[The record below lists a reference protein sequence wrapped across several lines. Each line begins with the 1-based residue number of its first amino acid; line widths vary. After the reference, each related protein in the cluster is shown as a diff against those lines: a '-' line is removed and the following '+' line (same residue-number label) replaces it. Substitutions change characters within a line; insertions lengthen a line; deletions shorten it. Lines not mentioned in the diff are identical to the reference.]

1 MEGRAGDERWEKAM
15 AASEHTPGAPE
26 EIGFE
31 RYASAKKEW
40 PGWVS
45 SVAFHFL
52 IFIAI
57 TLLLYQVPKGVGNE
71 RVQTGGIV
79 LVNADLADN
88 EKPYL
93 EQADIESPE
102 TAENAAAASSGGQ
115 VTQQVPAL
123 ALDDLPDLPGMAS
136 SEDART
142 RAVEA
147 QQLGSGLSD
156 LAQPSEQAGGGKI
169 GQEAV
174 RFGGLVGTGS
184 RFVYVVDRSGSMNS
198 NRLMQSAKAELE
210 ASLTSLNE
218 QQQFQIIF
226 YNDDALIFNPTGA
239 APKMLQAT
247 EANLESALEF
257 VRQTPAIGG
266 TVHMAALEPALRL
279 GPDVIFFLTDA
290 DDRLRPAE
298 YNKINR
304 LNTTNASIHVLVFG
318 VTAQPTADNLSFK
331 RLADETR
338 GQFVFKSTTALGR
351 ER

>member
-1 MEGRAGDERWEKAM
+1 M
-15 AASEHTPGAPE
+15 AVLGHEPADAA

-31 RYASAKKEW
+31 RYASAKKDW

-45 SVAFHFL
+45 SVAFHLL
-52 IFIAI
+52 IFIAV
-57 TLLLYQVPKGVGNE
+57 TFLLYRVPKGVGDE

-79 LVNADLADN
+79 LVNADLAAN

-115 VTQQVPAL
+115 VSQQVPAL

-169 GQEAV
+169 GQNPV
-174 RFGGLVGTGS
+174 RFGGLVGNGS

-198 NRLMQSAKAELE
+198 NRLMQAAKAELE

-226 YNDDALIFNPTGA
+226 YNDEALIFNPTGA
-239 APKMLQAT
+239 APKLLPAT
-247 EANLESALEF
+247 KDNVQSALEF

-266 TVHMAALEPALRL
+266 TVHMAALEPALRF

-290 DDRLRPAE
+290 DDRLNQAE
-298 YNKINR
+298 YNKLNR
-304 LNTTNASIHVLVFG
+304 LNTTNASINVLVFG
-318 VTAQPTADNLSFK
+318 ATARPTADNESFK

-338 GQFVFKSTTALGR
+338 GQFLFKSSTALGR
-351 ER
+351 DR

>member
-1 MEGRAGDERWEKAM
+1 MT
-15 AASEHTPGAPE
+15 ASEQKQSESA

-31 RYASAKKEW
+31 RYASAKKDW

-45 SVAFHFL
+45 SVAFHL
-52 IFIAI
+52 VIFFVI
-57 TLLLYQVPKGVGNE
+57 TFLLYQVPKGVGEE

-93 EQADIESPE
+93 EQSDIESPE
-102 TAENAAAASSGGQ
+102 TAENAAAASSGGE

-136 SEDART
+136 SEDAMT
-142 RAVEA
+142 RAVAA

-156 LAQPSEQAGGGKI
+156 LAQPMEQAGGGKI
-169 GQEAV
+169 GQAPV
-174 RFGGLVGTGS
+174 RFGGLVGNGS

-198 NRLMQSAKAELE
+198 NRLMESAKAELE

-226 YNDDALIFNPTGA
+226 YNDDPLIYNPTGA

-247 EANLESALEF
+247 KENIQSALEF
-257 VRQTPAIGG
+257 VRQTPAMGG
-266 TVHMAALEPALRL
+266 TVHMTALEPALRL

-290 DDRLRPAE
+290 DDRLREAE

-318 VTAQPTADNLSFK
+318 ASSSPTADNQSFK

-338 GQFVFKSTTALGR
+338 GQFLFKSTSSLGR
-351 ER
+351 GR